1 MTTETDEDLAFEQG
15 FNSINEKPTQPQ
27 AQETPEPA
35 AAPAD
40 QEPATAPEA
49 VAKPEEKPEPA
60 VDPFAGLPPAVR
72 ELLATIPAMR
82 TEIETTRR
90 MANMVPALQ
99 SRIDKLSQPVPAT
112 APEAVTPSKGRFA
125 KVEAIRNELPEIA
138 DALDEIANAHLQGR
152 EQPHQAKPAAQTEV
166 PPPAEKSPHEDALD
180 SVRPTWSDELM
191 SSDFQL
197 WLTQQPA
204 DFQNMVARTNK
215 AGDILTALKKFDGFK
230 AQTTSTQQLNQTRT
244 GRMAAAVVPQG
255 DGRRQRVA
263 ATPEDEEE
271 AAFAAGFKRARGRA

>member
-1 MTTETDEDLAFEQG
+1 MTIETDEDLAFEQG
-15 FNSINEKPTQPQ
+15 FNSIHETPAQPQ
-27 AQETPEPA
+27 EQATPEPA

-40 QEPATAPEA
+40 QAPATAPA
-49 VAKPEEKPEPA
+49 VAKPEETPEPA

-72 ELLATIPAMR
+72 ELLATIPALR

-99 SRIDKLSQPVPAT
+99 SRIDKLSQPAPAT
-112 APEAVTPSKGRFA
+112 AHEAVTPSKGRFA

-152 EQPHQAKPAAQTEV
+152 EQPHQAKPATQMEA

-180 SVRPTWSDELM
+180 SVRPTWSNDLM

-204 DFQNMVARTNK
+204 DFQNMVARTNR
-215 AGDILTALKKFDGFK
+215 AGDILNALGKFDGFR
-230 AQTTSTQQLNQTRT
+230 AQTTTTQQLNQTRT
-244 GRMAAAVVPQG
+244 GRMAAAVAPQG
-255 DGRRQRVA
+255 DGRRQRVQ
-263 ATPEDEEE
+263 ATAEDEED
-271 AAFAAGFKRARGRA
+271 AAFAAGFKKARGRA